1 MFLTKSRNCFCLQGP
16 WYCRKWQYPIAERKE
31 KPLLDAKKDSKAAGA
46 LECSG
51 RDESPCI
58 TFDNLKAARIC
69 RQLGSVLSATLQSL
83 HFSIRACLF
92 TVLIPNSDRLA
103 RYKLRFKVEVLRPC
117 DVPLLRKARISCL
130 ISQENLQSTF

>member
-69 RQLGSVLSATLQSL
+69 RQLG
-83 HFSIRACLF
+83 
-92 TVLIPNSDRLA
+92 
-103 RYKLRFKVEVLRPC
+103 LRFKRNT
-117 DVPLLRKARISCL
+117 AIATFQHSCL
-130 ISQENLQSTF
+130 LIYSINP